1 MNRSAMNIN
10 MNISLYNELYLSLV
24 AENEKALIVLRTD
37 VSRHLVR

>member
-10 MNISLYNELYLSLV
+10 MNISLYSELLSLV

-37 VSRHLVR
+37 VGRHRVR

>member
-10 MNISLYNELYLSLV
+10 MNISLYSELLSLV
-24 AENEKALIVLRTD
+24 LENEKALIVLRTD